1 MILSDV
7 NLPCLILHKYFQQ
20 NIPLSIF
27 IFNFFLLKISVC
39 IVFGLSLQ
47 HTESPDDFVLKRLE
61 EKLIITD
68 LRGIF
73 FFVQNVLSVFLH
85 VDEAFSPAVAFLCH
99 YFCGSCLC
107 KYTVCL
113 TQKHLV
119 KFDP

>member
-73 FFVQNVLSVFLH
+73 FLYKTSFLSFYMLTRLFLQLWRFCVTISVVH
-85 VDEAFSPAVAFLCH
+85 VCVNILSA
-99 YFCGSCLC
+99 
-107 KYTVCL
+107 
-113 TQKHLV
+113 
-119 KFDP
+119 